1 MTEPVGKC
9 QWKNAEKEQIFLQ
22 KLVTIFLPLV
32 NPNQQEYFFRTNCSK
47 FTIPCAKMYAKGEYA
62 GTLVK
67 NSVPVVTVMQ

>member
-1 MTEPVGKC
+1 M
-9 QWKNAEKEQIFLQ
+9 
-22 KLVTIFLPLV
+22 LVTIFLPLV

-47 FTIPCAKMYAKGEYA
+47 FTIARAKMYAKGEYA